1 MICPRCGAT
10 LPDTAE
16 LCWSCR
22 KLFKQ
27 NEESLKSDPLQS
39 YKLAVSQEQPQPN
52 NNIQPNPPMQNVSN
66 NQQADDNYVYVPFN
80 NIKRQSYM
88 FKSGLFGLAGLA
100 FIILSLFVFEPMKKD
115 LLRIASGGI
124 STRPI
129 GTIIFWGIIILHALI
144 LASSIPG
151 ENYVKG
157 DAYGKLILCIIGFIF
172 AAHRI
177 TVFSDSLTYEHYT
190 ANLYGRELTEFEYAF
205 QIYKLLI
212 YSGYLLILISGL
224 MLASSAYTKDEK
236 DMMKHNK
243 KVG

>member
-52 NNIQPNPPMQNVSN
+52 NNVQPNPPTQIVPNI
-66 NQQADDNYVYVPFN
+66 QQDDDNYVYVPFN

-88 FKSGLFGLAGLA
+88 FKSGLLGLAGLS
-100 FIILSLFVFEPMKKD
+100 FIILSLFVFEPMKRD
-115 LLRIASGGI
+115 LYRLARGGI
-124 STRPI
+124 SYSPI
-129 GTIIFWGIIILHALI
+129 GTIIVWCIIILHVLI
-144 LASSIPG
+144 LATSIPG

-157 DAYGKLILCIIGFIF
+157 DAYGKFILCIIGFIF

-177 TVFSDSLTYEHYT
+177 TVYSDSIGFDYYS
-190 ANLYGRELTEFEYAF
+190 ANLYGNALSEFESSF
-205 QIYKLLI
+205 QIYKILI
-212 YSGYLLILISGL
+212 YSGYALILISSL
-224 MLASSAYTKDEK
+224 MLMASAYTKDEK